1 LVDLLELQNF
11 MWHPVVEDRT
21 MKAAPLQHTAV
32 KNFLG
37 PIAKVSAQDNRVSF
51 GQWDPKPL
59 QE

>member
-1 LVDLLELQNF
+1 
-11 MWHPVVEDRT
+11 

-37 PIAKVSAQDNRVSF
+37 PIAKVSAQDNLF
-51 GQWDPKPL
+51 GHLDPKPL